1 MGGDA
6 QGVRLI
12 ALHVGLVGPPASKP
26 GELCT
31 VAADARDEL
40 RTEAGDRGIAGHG
53 AGDDDEQVGLLADRA
68 DLVGSRWNG
77 RASISRWSRWWNR
90 SLSARGMKAAPTS
103 VSARSGRSKAKF
115 RVEDTHAHAAWVL
128 AGVWRCSLPG

>member
-6 QGVRLI
+6 QGARLI

-31 VAADARDEL
+31 VATDARDEL
-40 RTEAGDRGIAGHG
+40 RAEAGDRGIAGHG
-53 AGDDDEQVGLLADRA
+53 AGDDEQVGLLADRA

-77 RASISRWSRWWNR
+77 RASMSRWSRWWNR

-103 VSARSGRSKAKF
+103 VSARSGRGEVKF

-128 AGVWRCSLPG
+128 YR